1 MAQRL
6 RRNSGVTVIEM
17 MITGVVM
24 SIILVGILGAFSG
37 IAQTNLMVNN
47 LPPVHSDAMEIVNK
61 VAAEVR
67 KAPLCTA
74 TSGCTTDSA
83 VHTAGAN
90 SLTIYR
96 DAAGSQRTFRV
107 NSGTFEMLNGNT
119 VAWTSPNVTSLT
131 FRYMT
136 NTGLTY
142 NTSTNFDAANWGT
155 TVSTADLKGVTA
167 IRITATTV
175 RNGMTASYTST
186 VRLRNSPK
194 KTSATG

>member
-1 MAQRL
+1 M
-6 RRNSGVTVIEM
+6 RRNAGVTVIEM

-37 IAQTNLMVNN
+37 IAQTNAMVNN

-83 VHTAGAN
+83 IHTANAN

-96 DAAGSQRTFRV
+96 DAAGSQRTFRL
-107 NSGTFEMLNGNT
+107 NNGTFEILNATT
-119 VAWTSPNVTSLT
+119 VVWSSPNVTSLT
-131 FRYMT
+131 FQYLT
-136 NTGLTY
+136 NSGLTY
-142 NTSTNFDAANWGT
+142 NMTSSFDASSWGT
-155 TVSTADLKGVTA
+155 TVSSTNLKGMTA